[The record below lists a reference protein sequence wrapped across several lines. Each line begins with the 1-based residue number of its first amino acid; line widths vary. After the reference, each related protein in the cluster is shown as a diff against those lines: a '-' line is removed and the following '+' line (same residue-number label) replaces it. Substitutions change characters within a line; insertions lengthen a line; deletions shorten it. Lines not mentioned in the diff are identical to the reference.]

1 MSHPKQPWA
10 GAFLPAHTALQLA
23 AAPGGA
29 LTLWTAAVNARVFDE
44 RFRLP
49 ARAAPAEAAA
59 APAVAVAQGLKKS
72 PSGRARRRAA
82 ACAAPGRCRAA
93 GCAAAPGEPQAPCG
107 LWVRAASARPL

>member
-59 APAVAVAQGLKKS
+59 APAQGLKKS

-107 LWVRAASARPL
+107 LWVRAASARPI